1 MSDPRAI
8 HRVTRQRPCP
18 ICQKPDYCSTLGDD
32 PADPDGVICMRVEA
46 GRPTRNGGWLH
57 WLRNQRPGQRLP
69 RRIVIPLISAA
80 PPVEI
85 AEMSSKFQQDAGAFG
100 TLAKLGAE
108 LGLSVESM
116 RRFGVG
122 YCQDQHC
129 STWPMAD
136 ADGRVV
142 GINRRFADGSKKLF
156 PRHHAALYMPVDLP
170 GDLQDQQLLI
180 AEGATDAVAALDFG
194 SWSVGRFS
202 CSHGAD
208 LLKRLVKAR
217 RPAGVVIVADRDA
230 PGQRGAG
237 RLASDL
243 LPYVGRLKVIC
254 PPGHIKDLR
263 AWKRAGLTVE
273 ELQQVIEQAPVRR
286 LNVEVR
292 NG

>member
-1 MSDPRAI
+1 MSFQ
-8 HRVTRQRPCP
+8 RVSKDRPCP
-18 ICQKPDYCSTLGDD
+18 VCGKSDWCLLAPDSTAAIC
-32 PADPDGVICMRVEA
+32 ARVESSRRCGQA
-46 GRPTRNGGWLH
+46 GWLH
-57 WLRNQRPGQRLP
+57 WLRDRKPGQRQP
-69 RRIVIPLISAA
+69 RRIVIPLHSA
-80 PPVEI
+80 PPP
-85 AEMSSKFQQDAGAFG
+85 AEVADMARKFQQDAEALD
-100 TLAKLGAE
+100 TLAKLAAE

-116 RRFGVG
+116 QRFGVG

-129 STWPMAD
+129 STWPMSD

-156 PRHHAALYMPVDLP
+156 PRHHAALYMPTDLP

-180 AEGATDAVAALDFG
+180 AEGATDAVAGLDFG

-217 RPAGVVIVADRDA
+217 RPAGVVIVADGDP
-230 PGQRGAG
+230 PGQRGADL
-237 RLASDL
+237 LAGDL

-254 PPGHIKDLR
+254 PPAHSKDLR
-263 AWKRAGLTVE
+263 AWKRAGLTAE
-273 ELQQVIEQAPVRR
+273 ELQQVIEQSPVRR